1 MGEEENGDD
10 VSHTEEDD
18 DDVDDLSPRKLSVK
32 KVLVSQEVAELLSKG
47 AARGSLGV
55 SPCNISLVDL
65 QLRKEPKVFFFFYLR
80 VYMLTHIS

>member
-1 MGEEENGDD
+1 MGEEENGEDID
-10 VSHTEEDD
+10 HTEEED

-55 SPCNISLVDL
+55 SPYQQNSIMVQEETKL
-65 QLRKEPKVFFFFYLR
+65 
-80 VYMLTHIS
+80 YMLFLSKHNLFLL